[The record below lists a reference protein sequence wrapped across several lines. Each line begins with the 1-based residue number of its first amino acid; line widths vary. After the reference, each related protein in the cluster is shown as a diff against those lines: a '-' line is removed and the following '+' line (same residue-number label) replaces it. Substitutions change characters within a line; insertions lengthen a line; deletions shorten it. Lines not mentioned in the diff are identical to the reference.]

1 MAEDDEDSATVAS
14 ESEAISSF
22 NNVTI
27 TTTTDR
33 QQRRFEI
40 AKSALQGIITSQ
52 NIAYSDAVSAAMR
65 AVQYADALLA
75 ELEE

>member
-1 MAEDDEDSATVAS
+1 M
-14 ESEAISSF
+14 
-22 NNVTI
+22 TI
-27 TTTTDR
+27 TTTIDR